1 MTHHPLRRTLSGRAK
16 PLVAVPAIAA
26 MLLTAACSS
35 VEEGG
40 SGESATGIGVTEE
53 PCPEAVNADN
63 GCIYLGVLSDLEG
76 GPFAALGGPINEG
89 QIAFWDRVNQE
100 GGIDGYDIDI
110 TSNTRNTAY
119 NVEQHAEA
127 YQQIEPRVLALGMSL
142 GTINTEAVLDQMDAA
157 DLVAVPGSWWSGLQF
172 TGSDFGLILES
183 GYSYCTEAVIGLDW
197 FAETNG
203 KPESLVTVG
212 YPGDFGGDSA
222 EGASR
227 WAEANGVEVL
237 AQIQSAP
244 NQVAGN
250 QDAPIQ
256 QILQLQPDVVLL
268 AVGPAEAAAIVGGA
282 AAGGYTGR
290 FLGSVPTWN
299 PALLSTPAAGALTAL
314 YNHISPW
321 QGWDGDSAGIA
332 AIKESTDGTLP
343 ANQGYIFGWTWSY
356 PLKAALEK
364 AAADGNL
371 TREGLRNAVDGL
383 EVDYEGIL
391 PNATFGQA
399 AAQGEQSA
407 TINVPDA
414 AVELGT
420 RALVEE
426 YTAKTEIEYSSAC
439 VQP

>member
-1 MTHHPLRRTLSGRAK
+1 MTRTMFHGKAR
-16 PLVAVPAIAA
+16 PLVAAGAA
-26 MLLTAACSS
+26 AALALVGGCSS
-35 VEEGG
+35 VEDDGDTAAAG
-40 SGESATGIGVTEE
+40 PGVTAE
-53 PCPEAVNADN
+53 PCPEAVNPDN

-89 QIAFWDRVNQE
+89 QIAFWKRVNEQ
-100 GGIDGYDIDI
+100 GGIAGYDVDI

-127 YQQIEPRVLALGMSL
+127 YQQIEPNVLALGMSL
-142 GTINTEAVLDQMDAA
+142 GTINTEAVLDQMDAS
-157 DLVAVPGSWWSGLQF
+157 DVVAVPGSWWSGLQF
-172 TGSDFGLILES
+172 TGTDFGLILES

-197 FAETNG
+197 FAETHG
-203 KPESLVTVG
+203 KPESIVTVG

-222 EGASR
+222 EGAKR
-227 WAEANGVEVL
+227 WAEANGVQVL
-237 AQIQSAP
+237 AQVQSAP

-256 QILQLQPDVVLL
+256 QIVQLQPDVVLL

-282 AAGGYTGR
+282 AAAGYTGR

-299 PALLSTPAAGALTAL
+299 PALLGTPAAGALTGL

-321 QGWDGDSAGIA
+321 QGWDGASDGIA
-332 AIKESTDGTLP
+332 AIKESAGGDLP

-364 AAADGNL
+364 AAADGAL

-383 EVDYEGIL
+383 EVSYEGIL
-391 PNATFGQA
+391 PTTTFGTQA
-399 AAQGEQSA
+399 HQEEQSA

-414 AVELGT
+414 AVDLGT
-420 RALVEE
+420 RSLVDG
-426 YTAKTEIEYSSAC
+426 YKATTQIEYSGAC